1 MKVYYLR
8 PIRPAVTSSQGSRDR
23 SILTMSPK
31 RLNPESRVTP
41 ELLGDVSG
49 LQQEFVRVAY
59 GKDRDGH
66 GYRLPYFT
74 FGNPATVLHERFEV
88 GTDYVRDPVT
98 YELDS
103 VPRVDW
109 KLVPYGE
116 LLSYAS
122 ENRPVRQT
130 IEPADW
136 YYNEDEKD
144 KDHPNLLVVSGQ
156 LSVAGLATILQMNP
170 IYRLRHEGS
179 HGSYRRVTSWRDGE
193 LEEMRQTIGEKLG
206 IDMSATV
213 DLRRGN
219 VVLPDG
225 DDRWIQRERK
235 ITHSGKLYTPKTSR
249 EVIHIKSL
257 ELKEKAITPEIQEE
271 ISSLRKSIDGVLDD
285 VRDPEMREQAAN
297 ILARLQKAERG
308 F

>member
-1 MKVYYLR
+1 
-8 PIRPAVTSSQGSRDR
+8 
-23 SILTMSPK
+23 MSPK
-31 RLNPESRVTP
+31 RLSPESRVTP

-49 LQQEFVRVAY
+49 VQREFARVAY
-59 GKDRDGH
+59 RKDRDAH
-66 GYRLPYFT
+66 GYELPAFT
-74 FGNPATVLHERFEV
+74 VGRPARVLHE
-88 GTDYVRDPVT
+88 YVERWTSYRHNDD
-98 YELDS
+98 YELETN
-103 VPRVDW
+103 PEWDW
-109 KLVPYGE
+109 RRSYH
-116 LLSYAS
+116 LLNKAS
-122 ENRPVRQT
+122 EKHPVRQT

-225 DDRWIQRERK
+225 DDR
-235 ITHSGKLYTPKTSR
+235 
-249 EVIHIKSL
+249 
-257 ELKEKAITPEIQEE
+257 
-271 ISSLRKSIDGVLDD
+271 
-285 VRDPEMREQAAN
+285 
-297 ILARLQKAERG
+297 
-308 F
+308 